1 MNKIVIAN
9 KREIWRHIDT
19 KEWLVQLCGVVVSF
33 NTNHSD
39 LGEKLI
45 VFLNGNLIPDHLSAY
60 EDEIVLDVLDPEFEF
75 PTVDIRY
82 LTPDNS
88 FSIRVSE
95 KNLKETTRRFVQGWD
110 ADINISGIDEAIKE
124 IGLSKEVVGVTYEK
138 LEIPLPENETLR
150 DILWT
155 IFNFYDQVEIMQAEW
170 DHPNKTK
177 LKDLRN
183 PTIEDKIHLMS
194 GGWKEPIKRLDL
206 VKVIQKPKD
215 LKDFWIVSSQKC
227 PIFAV
232 KMQDK
237 EFLAYEENKE
247 HTFERAGSSM
257 LMEIEY
263 SFDEDGS
270 IIVSSVNSVFTEET
284 KMHTLWKKQRLS

>member
-1 MNKIVIAN
+1 MV
-9 KREIWRHIDT
+9 
-19 KEWLVQLCGVVVSF
+19 GF

-60 EDEIVLDVLDPEFEF
+60 EDEIVLDVLEPEFEF

-110 ADINISGIDEAIKE
+110 ADINISGIDEDIKAM
-124 IGLSKEVVGVTYEK
+124 GLSEEVVGVTYEK

-155 IFNFYDQVEIMQAEW
+155 IFNFYDQVEIMQVEW

-183 PTIEDKIHLMS
+183 CTIEDKIHWMS
-194 GGWKEPIKRLDL
+194 GGWKEPVKRLDI
-206 VKVIQKPKD
+206 VKVIQKPRD
-215 LKDFWIVSSQKC
+215 LKDFWLVSSQKC

-232 KMQDK
+232 KIQDG
-237 EFLAYEENKE
+237 EFLAYEENE
-247 HTFERAGSSM
+247 HTFERERTSM

-263 SFDEDGS
+263 GFDEEGS
-270 IIVSSVNSVFTEET
+270 IIVFSVNSVFTEGT
-284 KMHTLWKKQRLS
+284 RMHTLWKKQRLS